1 MVLSLA
7 KQSKSRALRVVSQ
20 VEFAKFVAA
29 AWLRLALHS
38 WKSACEDRRMSLLAV
53 NSTADDSL
61 DSASL
66 DSLDDA
72 CLVGWRLWKELVFML

>member
-20 VEFAKFVAA
+20 VEFGKFVAA

-38 WKSACEDRRMSLLAV
+38 LLEKRLFHSEDRRMSLLAV
-53 NSTADDSL
+53 NSSAVDSL

-72 CLVGWRLWKELVFML
+72 CLVGWRL